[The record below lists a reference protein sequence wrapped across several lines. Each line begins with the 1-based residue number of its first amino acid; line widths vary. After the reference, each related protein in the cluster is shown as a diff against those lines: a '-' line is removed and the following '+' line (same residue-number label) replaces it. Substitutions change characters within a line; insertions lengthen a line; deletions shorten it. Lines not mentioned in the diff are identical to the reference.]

1 MGLGMLHWWGSPC
14 GLRQAPA
21 QGIKRTATAIGER
34 MALLPTVVTHQLAG
48 VKIPA
53 HLLFL
58 RQATVL
64 TSPPTIPTASP

>member
-1 MGLGMLHWWGSPC
+1 MGLGMLHWGSLRATVAKI
-14 GLRQAPA
+14 GLTPDGQF
-21 QGIKRTATAIGER
+21 GG
-34 MALLPTVVTHQLAG
+34 QLAG